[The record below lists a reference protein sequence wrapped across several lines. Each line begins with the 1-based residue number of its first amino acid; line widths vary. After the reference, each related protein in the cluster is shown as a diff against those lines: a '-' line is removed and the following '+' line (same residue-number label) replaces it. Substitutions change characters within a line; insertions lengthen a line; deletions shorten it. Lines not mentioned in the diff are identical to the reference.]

1 MKKFFLPLITLVI
14 VSACG
19 SDAPEVEIVNLETFE
34 DRLSYALGAMNGN
47 ALMEEPNANQLDKEA
62 LVQGFSDNYS
72 DQSVEDC
79 NGVMLKLYGPYG
91 MDFDTTYRKEG
102 SICKG
107 RQLGHFF
114 YKGMSEFDKLG
125 KIRKDKLVKGFE
137 HALDRADTLMS
148 FQEQQTIIA
157 EFYKAILKE
166 SADNMFAKA
175 RKIPNI
181 KEIEGGILIETIEE
195 GKGGSPTEQDDV
207 KADYILMASTGDT
220 IQNSLLFRQDPTD
233 LSQAPAFN
241 LQQVFMGWTKSFPN
255 LKKGGKYRLYLP
267 WEMVNDPRLQDQSVC
282 FYVHFIDYGP
292 AYSIAEKPQMP

>member
-1 MKKFFLPLITLVI
+1 
-14 VSACG
+14 G

-79 NGVMLKLYGPYG
+79 DGVMLKLYGPYG

-137 HALDRADTLMS
+137 HALDKADTLMT

>member
-14 VSACG
+14 VSACE

-79 NGVMLKLYGPYG
+79 DGVMLKLYGRYG

-137 HALDRADTLMS
+137 HALDKADTLMS

-241 LQQVFMGWTKSFPN
+241 LQQVFIGWTKSFPN

-292 AYSIAEKPQMP
+292 AYSIAEKPQIP